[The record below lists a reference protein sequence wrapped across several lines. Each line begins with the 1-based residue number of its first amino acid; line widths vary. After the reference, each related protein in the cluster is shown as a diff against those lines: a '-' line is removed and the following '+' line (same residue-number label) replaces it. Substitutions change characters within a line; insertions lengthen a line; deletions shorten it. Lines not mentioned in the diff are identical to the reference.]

1 MSRKL
6 LIITAFV
13 VLSTIISACG
23 TAATPVPLVT
33 NTPTNEADALTAQA
47 VAALRQATNTP
58 VPATNTPAPAT
69 ATPAPATP
77 TEAPTEAAAQPA
89 ANDPVSVLVSL
100 ASAARG
106 EELFNTEFNTASGP
120 YRCSTCHLVD
130 SETMLIGPGLYNI
143 AARGAERVAG
153 ESAAQY
159 VYNSILHPADYVVQG
174 YVSGVMP
181 ANYRDVLTDDDVYNI
196 IAYLFTFQ

>member
-1 MSRKL
+1 MKMLVIIAFAL
-6 LIITAFV
+6 LSLI
-13 VLSTIISACG
+13 LSACG

-47 VAALRQATNTP
+47 VAALRQATD
-58 VPATNTPAPAT
+58 TPAPAATSTPEPAT
-69 ATPAPATP
+69 ATPAPEQP
-77 TEAPTEAAAQPA
+77 TEAPTEAAPAQA
-89 ANDPVSVLVSL
+89 ANDPVSVLASL
-100 ASAARG
+100 ANPARG
-106 EELFNTEFNTASGP
+106 EELFNTELNTASGP

-130 SETMLIGPGLYNI
+130 SETMLIGPGLSGI
-143 AARGAERVAG
+143 HTRGAERVPG

-181 ANYRDVLTDDDVYNI
+181 ANYRDLLTDDDIYNI
-196 IAYLFTFQ
+196 IAYLFTFD